1 MVWVK
6 KIGLIMIVAFATILI
21 YQKVQDA
28 LDALPSSAPGQ

>member
-21 YQKVQDA
+21 YQKVQNA
-28 LDALPSSAPGQ
+28 LYSSAPAVTA